1 MALLRVLPVGFEID
15 DIVDG
20 VGEPGDHAKDKK
32 GCQNAQYRRSLKEL
46 TVKYQAG
53 ENDKIFRPLTRAK
66 RFQHNLQHMVYLTI
80 SVGWMKI
87 NGDGD
92 VEKLSCGA

>member
-15 DIVDG
+15 DIVYG

-46 TVKYQAG
+46 TVKYQTG
-53 ENDKIFRPLTRAK
+53 EYDKIFRPLTRTEGFNQC
-66 RFQHNLQHMVYLTI
+66 FQHTIYLTI
-80 SVGWMKI
+80 SISRLTGGRGVLVAKEG
-87 NGDGD
+87 
-92 VEKLSCGA
+92 